1 MLSSPFTTL
10 KFLSLRD
17 NLIRYKASEAIK
29 DALTL
34 NKSITKLLIDYNPIK
49 RDIMEQIAQ
58 LCKRNQDLD
67 VIQQKNKNIVLL
79 KEKKAKANTQRQAL
93 KAEIVDLKNITDKT
107 LNQIHDNIQE
117 DGRLNQRSQA
127 GNRSQ
132 KSVAMTP
139 YYSHCPSSL

>member
-49 RDIMEQIAQ
+49 RDIME
-58 LCKRNQDLD
+58 
-67 VIQQKNKNIVLL
+67 
-79 KEKKAKANTQRQAL
+79 
-93 KAEIVDLKNITDKT
+93 
-107 LNQIHDNIQE
+107 
-117 DGRLNQRSQA
+117 
-127 GNRSQ
+127 
-132 KSVAMTP
+132 
-139 YYSHCPSSL
+139 